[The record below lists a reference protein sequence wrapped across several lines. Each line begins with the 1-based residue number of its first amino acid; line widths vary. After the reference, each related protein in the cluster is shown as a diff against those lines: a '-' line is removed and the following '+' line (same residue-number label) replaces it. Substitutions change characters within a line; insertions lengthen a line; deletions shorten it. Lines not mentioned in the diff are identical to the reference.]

1 VSPLLVALLGV
12 LLLPLFMATWRTS
25 LLGLGAQGLLMAM
38 VAWRLHP
45 APHEASGWV
54 TLVDL
59 ALVRGVLAP
68 LALYTVL
75 AARRAPGRNDVI
87 PPNLLS
93 WTLAL
98 SMVLLAFSFAERLVP
113 TEGDARTLVAVAA
126 AGVLFAFLV
135 LATQSG
141 PFSQMIGVL
150 RLENALALLELASGH
165 HLVPLGVQV
174 GLLLAFVATVGFF
187 RWFLGTLGPGAPAV
201 AETPT
206 QPEGPTL

>member
-1 VSPLLVALLGV
+1 MSPLLVALLGV
-12 LLLPLFMATWRTS
+12 LVVPLFVATWRTS
-25 LLGLGAQGLLMAM
+25 LLGLGGQGLLMAM

-45 APHEASGWV
+45 SLHGPGEWL

-59 ALVRGVLAP
+59 GLVRGVLAP
-68 LALYTVL
+68 LALSTVL
-75 AARRAPGRNDVI
+75 AARRAPARNDVI

-98 SMVLLAFSFAERLVP
+98 SMVLVAFTFAERLVP
-113 TEGDARTLVAVAA
+113 QVGGARTLVAVSVT
-126 AGVLFAFLV
+126 GVLLAFLV
-135 LATQSG
+135 LSTQSG

-150 RLENALALLELASGH
+150 RLENALALLELGSGH
-165 HLVPLGVQV
+165 HLAPLGVRV

-187 RWFLGTLGPGAPAV
+187 RWFLGTLGPGATT
-201 AETPT
+201 AEAPT